1 MKAYKIK
8 NIISISFLIV
18 ILLAG
23 CKKIL
28 SPKLQGQIALS
39 DLVQDQSGIITIL
52 NGVYA
57 PLIDLYNG
65 PMERLTDLASD
76 DGWTWRNELEPDLFI
91 VTQTFAYSTEVWAD
105 CYKGID
111 NANAVLANVDGVKD
125 FSSTAIKNS
134 VKGQAFFM
142 RAFYNFNLVRL
153 FGGVPL
159 IVKQIDQRSDA
170 ELPRAT
176 MQDTYMQI
184 ESDLDSAVA
193 LLPTSY
199 NNSPNMEAGRPTTY
213 SARALQALVYLETND
228 WNNVVTS
235 ADVVINSTKFGLLT
249 NYADNFDGESEN
261 GPQSLFEVQYSGTS
275 PSTSSNMSVFYA
287 PPDFLGSA
295 LILPTDDSLYGGGGG
310 PSSGGQSFVQAIE
323 NGDLRKNVIIATYD
337 LPNFI
342 QASRAPGTLFFV
354 NKYANA
360 SEPVGRS
367 SWNYPLIRYAEI
379 LLAKSEALNENGY
392 TPDGD
397 AFNLL
402 NQVRAK
408 AGLAPY
414 TSIDLPNQDAFRLAL
429 QQERRIE
436 LSFECKRFFDLNR
449 WGILGSSVQPQL
461 NYLTITY
468 PANREITNPFSN
480 KKYFLYPIPGTE
492 FVNNAR
498 LGEQNPGYN

>member
-8 NIISISFLIV
+8 NIISISFLII
-18 ILLAG
+18 ILLSS

-39 DLVQDQSGIITIL
+39 NLVQNQSGIMTVV

-57 PLIDLYNG
+57 PLIGLYNG

-91 VTQTFAYSTEVWAD
+91 VTPTFVHSTTVWTN
-105 CYKGID
+105 CYQGID
-111 NANAVLANVDGVKD
+111 NANVVLANVDDVQD
-125 FSSTAIKNS
+125 FSSTVLKNS

-142 RAFYNFNLVRL
+142 RALYYFNLVRL

-159 IVKQIDQRSDA
+159 ITKQVILRSDA
-170 ELPRAT
+170 EQPRASIK
-176 MQDTYMQI
+176 DTYMQI
-184 ESDLDSAVA
+184 QSDLDSAVA

-199 NNSPNMEAGRPTTY
+199 NNSTNMEIGRPTTY
-213 SARALQALVYLETND
+213 SASALQALVYLETND

-235 ADVVINSTKFGLLT
+235 ADVVINSTKFNLLA
-249 NYADNFDGESEN
+249 NYADNFDGKSEN
-261 GPQSLFEVQYSGTS
+261 GPQSLFEIQYSGTS
-275 PSTSSNMSVFYA
+275 PSTSSSISSFYA
-287 PPDFLGSA
+287 PTAFQGSA

-323 NGDLRKNVIIATYD
+323 NGDSRKNVIIATYN

-342 QASRAPGTLFFV
+342 QASRPSGSLYYV
-354 NKYANA
+354 NKYYNT

-379 LLAKSEALNENGY
+379 LLAKAEALNEIGY
-392 TPDGD
+392 APDGD
-397 AFNLL
+397 AFSLL
-402 NQVRAK
+402 NQVRTN
-408 AGLAPY
+408 AGLASY
-414 TSIDLPNQDAFRLAL
+414 TSTDLPNQDAFRQAL
-429 QQERRIE
+429 QHERRIE

-461 NYLTITY
+461 NHLNLTY
-468 PANREITNPFSN
+468 PANREITDPFSN
-480 KKYFLYPIPGTE
+480 KKYFLYPIPATE
-492 FVNNAR
+492 FVNNAK
-498 LGEQNPGYN
+498 LGEQNSGYN